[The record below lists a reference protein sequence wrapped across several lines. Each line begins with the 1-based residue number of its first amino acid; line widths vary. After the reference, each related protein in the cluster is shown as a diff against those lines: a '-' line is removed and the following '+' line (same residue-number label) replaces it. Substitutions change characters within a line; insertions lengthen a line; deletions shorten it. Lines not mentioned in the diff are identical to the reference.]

1 VVLENEAWG
10 ANSMSELIDRHQL
23 EKWLSRAM
31 TPVEPSARFI
41 RRLRGGLVS
50 YRGSGL
56 LLEWKIIAAVVTL
69 ILVTAASLGLALRI
83 LLGLLGLF
91 GIIQRSRRR
100 RSTSLTV

>member
-1 VVLENEAWG
+1 MG
-10 ANSMSELIDRHQL
+10 ADGLSMPIDRRQL
-23 EKWLSRAM
+23 EDWLSRAM

-41 RRLRGGLVS
+41 RRLRGGLVT

-69 ILVTAASLGLALRI
+69 ILLTAASLGLTLRI

-100 RSTSLTV
+100 RSTSPTA